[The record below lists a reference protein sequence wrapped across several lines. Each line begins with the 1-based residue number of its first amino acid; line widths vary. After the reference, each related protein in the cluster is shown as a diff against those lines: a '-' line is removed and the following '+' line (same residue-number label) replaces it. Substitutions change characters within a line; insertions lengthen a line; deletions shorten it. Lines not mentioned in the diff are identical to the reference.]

1 MAATATAPRLQTLYR
16 EGIQDQLKEQL
27 GLDNIMQ
34 VPRFEKIVLN
44 MGVGEAVAQAKLL
57 DGAVTDLTTIAGQRP
72 VITRAKKSIANF
84 KIREGNPIGAKVTLR
99 GVRMWEFLD
108 RLINLAIPRIRD
120 FPGLVAPLLRR
131 ERQLLVRG
139 HRAAHLPRG
148 RLRLHRRHQRHGHH
162 HRHNRNHRRGG
173 PGAARGLLVSIPSR
187 GTVTQWQ
194 KRHLSKSNSERR
206 SSRYGL
212 TPAADAAAGPEPCTA
227 SSGSVEC
234 VCGSWPTPARSPA

>member
-1 MAATATAPRLQTLYR
+1 MAATATAPRLRALYQEEIR
-16 EGIQDQLKEQL
+16 DQLKEYL
-27 GLDNIMQ
+27 ELDNIMQ

-57 DGAVTDLTTIAGQRP
+57 DGAVADLTTIAGQRP

-108 RLINLAIPRIRD
+108 RLINLAIPPNPRLS
-120 FPGLVAPLLRR
+120 GLVAPFLRR
-131 ERQLLVRG
+131 ERQLFLRS

-148 RLRLHRRHQRHGHH
+148 GLRLHRCHQRHGHH
-162 HRHNRNHRRGG
+162 DRHYRNHRRGG

-194 KRHLSKSNSERR
+194 KRRLSKSNSERR
-206 SSRYGL
+206 SSRCGP

-227 SSGSVEC
+227 SSASVGY
-234 VCGSWPTPARSPA
+234 V